1 MNDIGW
7 DYYRTFLAV
16 LRAGSLSA
24 GARDLG
30 LTQPTV
36 GRHVEALEQ
45 ALGYPLFTRSQQ
57 GLGPTDA
64 ALALA
69 PYAETLASTA
79 AAMARHATGTSGE
92 IAGTVRISASDVIG
106 IEVLPP
112 ILADLQEEHPQLVI
126 ELSLSDAVEDLLRRE
141 SDIAIRMTNPS
152 HDALVAQRIG
162 SIPVGLHA
170 HKRYLDR
177 HGIPK
182 SPADLTAHR
191 FIGFDRRT
199 SFIRAMESRF
209 QSDFPLFPALNELNW
224 SYRIDSN
231 VAQLAAIRAGAGIG
245 MCQIGIAERD
255 PDLVRILPD
264 VFELPLETWV
274 VMHENLR
281 SGLRWR
287 KTFDALVKGLRD
299 YVKATARPD

>member
-1 MNDIGW
+1 MNNISW

-16 LRAGSLSA
+16 LRSGSLSA
-24 GARDLG
+24 GARNLG

-57 GLGPTDA
+57 GLRPTDA

-79 AAMARHATGTSGE
+79 AAMARHATGSSAE

-126 ELSLSDAVEDLLRRE
+126 ELSLSDAVEDLLRRD
-141 SDIAIRMTNPS
+141 SDIAVRMTNPS

-162 SIPVGLHA
+162 SISVGLHA
-170 HKRYLDR
+170 HRRYLDR
-177 HGIPK
+177 HGTPQ
-182 SPADLTAHR
+182 SPAELTAHR
-191 FIGFDRRT
+191 FIGFDRWT
-199 SFIRAMESRF
+199 SFIRTMESRF

-287 KTFDALVKGLRD
+287 KTFDALVKGLRA
-299 YVKATARPD
+299 YVKATAPPD